1 MNTIVSGNINKA
13 LFVDRDGVINREK
26 DYVCRVEDFEFITGV
41 MEALKKVA
49 VLGYKI
55 IVISNQAGIARGYYS
70 EEDFHRITEW
80 MRGEFRKKGV
90 EVTDVYYDP
99 THPEYGTGKY
109 KRVSA
114 RRKPAPGMI
123 LDAVRDHRINLQQS
137 ALVGDKLTDIEAGRR
152 AGVKHLF
159 LVRTGHPFRDEEVP
173 AGVKI
178 VEDLREVA
186 EKLKNI
192 E

>member
-1 MNTIVSGNINKA
+1 MNTIISGNMNKA

-26 DYVCRVEDFEFITGV
+26 DYVYRVEDFEFIDGI

-49 VLGYKI
+49 ELGYKI
-55 IVISNQAGIARGYYS
+55 IVVTNQAGIARGYYS
-70 EEDFHRITEW
+70 EKDFQRITEW
-80 MRGEFRKKGV
+80 MCGEFRKRGV
-90 EVTDVYYDP
+90 EITDVYYDP

-109 KRVSA
+109 KRVSE

-123 LDAVRDHRINLQQS
+123 LDAVRDHRIGLRQS

-152 AGVKHLF
+152 AGVGRLF

-173 AGVKI
+173 AGVEI
-178 VEDLREVA
+178 VEDLEEVA
-186 EKLKNI
+186 AKL
-192 E
+192 EG